1 MGPLA
6 IVGAS
11 AAAVGG
17 VVALGDALLGRA
29 SEIQELSTISGV
41 GAETLQRWGAAAR
54 ESGGSAEDVAD
65 AARELQLRLAEASSL
80 ASGPAV
86 DALNLLGLSLEELE
100 GIPVDEQLALIRDR
114 LSEVHDPAQRL
125 FLAEELLGGSSERLV
140 SALSATSDELDRF
153 KVSSD
158 ETIETLSAADRLV
171 QEFTS
176 DVWTLGSNI
185 LVAMIDPFGEARYQ
199 LSLVN
204 EQLGNASSRMAVL
217 NAELQTLKER
227 QDAAK
232 TATESNTLAQ
242 VAFSVEVDGSG
253 SSGTV

>member
-1 MGPLA
+1 MVRRLRGRIEMEDGTAAGLDSAERNVKKSTDSIKEDFEETGGVAGELAEKFSGLGPLA
-6 IVGAS
+6 IAGA
-11 AAAVGG
+11 ATAAVGG

-114 LSEVHDPAQRL
+114 LSEVHDPAQR
-125 FLAEELLGGSSERLV
+125 AVLGGGAV
-140 SALSATSDELDRF
+140 GWF
-153 KVSSD
+153 K
-158 ETIETLSAADRLV
+158 
-171 QEFTS
+171 
-176 DVWTLGSNI
+176 
-185 LVAMIDPFGEARYQ
+185 
-199 LSLVN
+199 
-204 EQLGNASSRMAVL
+204 
-217 NAELQTLKER
+217 
-227 QDAAK
+227 
-232 TATESNTLAQ
+232 
-242 VAFSVEVDGSG
+242 
-253 SSGTV
+253 